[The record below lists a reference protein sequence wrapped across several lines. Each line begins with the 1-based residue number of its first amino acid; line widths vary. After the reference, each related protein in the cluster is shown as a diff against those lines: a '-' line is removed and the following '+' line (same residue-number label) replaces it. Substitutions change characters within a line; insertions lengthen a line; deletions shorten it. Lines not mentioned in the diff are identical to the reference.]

1 MAKVRERH
9 WVPRLRRLVKRI
21 VEKCPGCKRFQA
33 AALAVPPPG
42 LLPRDRTEGSTPF
55 QVVGVDYAGP
65 IKFKAT
71 ERREGKA
78 YLILYACS
86 LTRALYLDLARSLQ
100 TGEFLLSLKGLIARR
115 GRPTAIYSDN
125 GSTFIGAA
133 AWIKQVQNDE
143 KLNDFLARHQI
154 TRKFNLGRAPW
165 WGGQFERMIGLVQTA
180 VRKTIGNACL
190 SFEEL
195 KKVFLDVEIALN
207 GRPLS
212 YVEDDAQLPVLT
224 PNSMLF
230 SQPNSLPEREV
241 HYKENLQLRRRAKYL
256 RKCKDAIG
264 NRWTKEY
271 LRGLRERHAVKD
283 KDSPCGVEKG
293 DVCVIKDDNKDRN
306 KWKLGIVKELI
317 AGRDGVV
324 RAVKLRAG
332 KSYLERAVQQLYPL
346 ELSCDKPRE
355 VPKPPL
361 NPEVRA
367 FRQKRDA
374 AVAARLLVQNIAE
387 RDQDDQETLFIL
399 ILNLDCLERGTLTD
413 NLNTDFRLPGF
424 NRKKFNNFT

>member
-1 MAKVRERH
+1 M
-9 WVPRLRRLVKRI
+9 
-21 VEKCPGCKRFQA
+21 
-33 AALAVPPPG
+33 
-42 LLPRDRTEGSTPF
+42 
-55 QVVGVDYAGP
+55 GVDYAGP

-115 GRPTAIYSDN
+115 GRPSAIYSDN

-133 AWIKQVQNDE
+133 AWIKQVHNDE

-154 TRKFNLGRAPW
+154 TWKFNLSRAPW
-165 WGGQFERMIGLVQTA
+165 WGGQFERMIGLVKTA
-180 VRKTIGNACL
+180 VSKTIGNACL

-195 KKVFLDVEIALN
+195 KEVFLDVEIALN

-212 YVEDDAQLPVLT
+212 YVEDDAQLAVLT

-230 SQPNSLPEREV
+230 SQPNILPEREV
-241 HYKENLQLRRRAKYL
+241 HYEENPQLKRRAKYL
-256 RKCKDAIG
+256 RKCKDAIW
-264 NRWTKEY
+264 NRWTKEC
-271 LRGLRERHAVKD
+271 LRGLRERHTVKH
-283 KDSPCGVEKG
+283 KDFRCGVEKG

-306 KWKLGIVKELI
+306 KWKLGIVEELI
-317 AGRDGVV
+317 AGHDGVV
-324 RAVKLRAG
+324 RAVKLRAD
-332 KSYLERAVQQLYPL
+332 KSFLERAVQQLYPL
-346 ELSCDKPRE
+346 EPSCDKPRE

-361 NPEVRA
+361 NPEARA

-374 AVAARLLVQNIAE
+374 AVAARLRVQNIAE
-387 RDQDDQETLFIL
+387 RDQDD
-399 ILNLDCLERGTLTD
+399 
-413 NLNTDFRLPGF
+413 
-424 NRKKFNNFT
+424 